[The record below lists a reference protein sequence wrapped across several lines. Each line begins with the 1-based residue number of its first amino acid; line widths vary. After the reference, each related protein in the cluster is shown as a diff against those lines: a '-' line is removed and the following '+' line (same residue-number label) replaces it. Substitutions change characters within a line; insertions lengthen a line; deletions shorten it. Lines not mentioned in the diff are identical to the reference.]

1 MKKNILTKVAA
12 GKKIRVVEISAGQN
26 LQRRLMG
33 MGIYPGREI
42 TKVSQ
47 MMLHGPVAVKVGQSV
62 VALGHGT
69 AAAIWVEYGYQ

>member
-1 MKKNILTKVAA
+1 MKKNILTKVPA
-12 GKKIRVVEISAGQN
+12 GKKIKVVEISAGHI

-47 MMLHGPVAVKVGQSV
+47 MMLRGPVTVKVGRSF
-62 VALGHGT
+62 VALGHGM
-69 AAAIWVEYGYQ
+69 AAAIWVEYGDQ